1 MLALSRGAKVSF
13 QSSMETRG
21 TDRSVLTLPG
31 RSALSDFRVE
41 RLNLAIRDHIPEVES
56 VAGAFV
62 HLVALS
68 RELDRREH
76 ARLSALLDCPEPGD
90 RKNSDAAH
98 RLLVVPRPGTISPW
112 SSKATDIARN
122 CGLSAVERIERGTE
136 WSLTMKNGT
145 PPNAPVLASL
155 SPFIHDRMTQAVFSD
170 PADALGLFG
179 QSAPGELVQID
190 IANDGRNALVV
201 ANQELGLALDEGE
214 IDYLLDAFRELGRNP
229 NDIEL
234 MMFAQANSE
243 HCRHK
248 IFNAAWTIDGQ
259 GRNPSLFD
267 MIRNTHQQHP
277 EHVLSAYVDNSAVIE
292 GTRSRWWYPDPHDG
306 SYHYELNDIDILMK
320 VETHNHP
327 TAISPFP
334 GAATGSGGEIR
345 DEAATGR
352 GARSKAGL
360 CGFSVSNLN
369 LPGLRRPWERE
380 PARPHRIA
388 SALDIMLEGPIGAA
402 GFSNEFGRPALAGY
416 FRTFE
421 QEVNGSTGSETR
433 GYHKPIMIAGGLG
446 NIRRSLV
453 EKAPLPAGSKL
464 VVLGGPS
471 MLIGLGGGAAS
482 SVTSGHGDADL
493 DFASVQRD
501 NAEMQRR
508 CQEVINGCW
517 QLGDETP
524 ILSVHDVGAGG
535 VANAIPEVVH
545 AAGRGATLEL
555 REVPSAD
562 PGMTPMQLW
571 CNESQE
577 RYVLAVAA
585 GQLDQFREIC
595 ARERCPFAVIGE
607 VTEKQQLKVH
617 DRFFGNTPIDLP
629 IEVVLGKPPR
639 MERKA
644 TRIEVS
650 HPPLTLEGL
659 SIMES
664 TERVLR
670 LPAVADKTFLIAIG
684 DRTITGL
691 VARDQMVGPWQVPV
705 ADCAVTATDYLGYTG
720 EAMAMGERTPLAL
733 INPPASGRMAVGEA
747 VMNIA
752 AAPIASLDRVVLSA
766 NWMAAGGH
774 PGEDAS
780 LFDTVEAVG
789 MELCPA
795 LGLVIP
801 VGKDSLSMK
810 TVWETNGEQRSV
822 TSPLSLI
829 VSAFAP
835 VTDIR
840 RTLTPVLRG
849 DHGET
854 ELLLVDLGQGK
865 NRLGA
870 SALAQVYVMVGNE
883 TPDVNDP
890 AVLKAVFE
898 TLQDLSSNGL
908 ILAYHDRSDGGLLVT
923 LMEMAFAGHTGLE
936 IQLEA
941 LDANPLAALFAE
953 ELGAVLQVSSEH
965 RDTVFERLGAIP
977 GLAGHVHWLGK
988 PRADDRFRFLHG
1000 KETVLN
1006 GARTDFQRI
1015 WSETSWAMQ
1024 TLRDDPDCALEE
1036 YDRILDNYDP
1046 GLNPVVSFDPADD
1059 IAAPYAG
1066 GTRPRVA
1073 VLREQGVNGHAEMAA
1088 AFDRAGFTAVDVHMT
1103 DLISGQ
1109 VRLES
1114 FQGLATCG
1122 GFSYGDVLG
1131 GGGGWASSVR
1141 FNDGVSEVFSRFFER
1156 PDTFTLGLCN
1166 GCQMLSQLTALIRG
1180 SSHWP
1185 RFKRNRSEQFEARLV
1200 LCEITP
1206 SPSLFFTG
1214 MTGSQLLVPVA
1225 HGEGRS
1231 LFEPPRDA
1239 GQALE
1244 SQLVCLRYV
1253 DNQGKPATLYP
1264 ANPNGSPLGIA
1275 GLTSTDG
1282 RATIMMPHP
1291 ERVFRTVQH
1300 SWHPGTWGE
1309 DGPWLRMFRNARVWL
1324 G

>member
-1 MLALSRGAKVSF
+1 MLALSRIAKVSF
-13 QSSMETRG
+13 QPSMETRG

-31 RSALSDFRVE
+31 RAALSDFRVE
-41 RLNLAIRDHIPEVES
+41 RLNRALRDHIPEIES
-56 VAGAFV
+56 VACEFV
-62 HLVALS
+62 HLISLS
-68 RELDRREH
+68 RGLDHQEH
-76 ARLSALLDCPEPGD
+76 ARLNALLDCPD
-90 RKNSDAAH
+90 QSNQKNH
-98 RLLVVPRPGTISPW
+98 RDTQSILVVPRPGTISPW
-112 SSKATDIARN
+112 SSKATEIARN
-122 CGLSAVERIERGTE
+122 CGLSAVERIERGTR
-136 WSLTMKNGT
+136 WTVAMKNG
-145 PPNAPVLASL
+145 APLSGPTLTSL
-155 SPFIHDRMTQAVFSD
+155 SPFIHDRMTQTVFSD
-170 PADALGLFG
+170 PTDALRLFC
-179 QSAPGELVQID
+179 QSAPGELTEID
-190 IANDGRNALVV
+190 ISRDGRHALVV
-201 ANQELGLALDEGE
+201 ANHELGLALDDGE
-214 IDYLLDAFRELGRNP
+214 IDYLLDAFEELGRNP

-248 IFNAAWTIDGQ
+248 IFNATWTIDGRE
-259 GRNPSLFD
+259 RNASLFD
-267 MIRNTHQQHP
+267 MIRNTHQHHP

-292 GTRSRWWYPDPHDG
+292 GTKSHWWYPDPHDG
-306 SYHYELNDIDILMK
+306 SYGYERNDIDILMK

-369 LPGLRRPWERE
+369 LPGLRRPWERK
-380 PARPHRIA
+380 PARPPRIA
-388 SALDIMLEGPIGAA
+388 SALDIMLEGPIGSA

-421 QEVNGSTGSETR
+421 QEVNGATGTEVR
-433 GYHKPIMIAGGLG
+433 GYHKPIMIAGGVG

-453 EKAPLPAGSKL
+453 EKAALPAGSKL

-482 SVTSGHGDADL
+482 SVASGRGDADL

-508 CQEVINGCW
+508 CQEVINVCW
-517 QLGDETP
+517 QLGEQTP

-535 VANAIPEVVH
+535 ISNAVPEVVH
-545 AAGRGATLEL
+545 AAGRGAKLEL
-555 REVPSAD
+555 REIPSAD

-585 GQLDQFREIC
+585 RKLELFGRIC
-595 ARERCPFAVIGE
+595 QRERCPFAVIGE
-607 VTEKQQLKVH
+607 VTEQPQLTVH
-617 DRFFGNTPIDLP
+617 DRLFGNTPIDLP
-629 IEVVLGKPPR
+629 IDVVLGKPPR

-644 TRIEVS
+644 RRTEVS
-650 HPPLTLEGL
+650 HQSLGLDGL
-659 SIMES
+659 SIAET

-670 LPAVADKTFLIAIG
+670 LPAVADKTFLITIG

-705 ADCAVTATDYLGYTG
+705 ADCAITATDYLGYTG

-752 AAPIASLDRVVLSA
+752 AAPIAGLGRVVLSA

-774 PGEDAS
+774 PGEDPS

-810 TVWETNGEQRSV
+810 TVWETNGEQHSV

-829 VSAFAP
+829 ISAFAP

-840 RTLTPVLRG
+840 RTITPVLQS
-849 DHGET
+849 DQGET
-854 ELLLVDLGQGK
+854 ELLLVDLGQGL

-870 SALAQVYVMVGNE
+870 SALAQVYAMLGDE
-883 TPDVNDP
+883 TPDVDNP
-890 AVLKAVFE
+890 AILKAVFE
-898 TLQDLSSNGL
+898 TLQELNQQGL

-923 LMEMAFAGHTGLE
+923 LMEMAFAGHCGLE
-936 IQLEA
+936 VQLDP
-941 LDANPLAALFAE
+941 LGDDPLATLFAE
-953 ELGAVLQVSSEH
+953 ELGAVLQVSREH
-965 RDTVFERLGAIP
+965 RDSVLQRFAAIP
-977 GLAGHVHWLGK
+977 GLGAHVHSLGR
-988 PRADDRFRFLHG
+988 PREDDSFVFRYA
-1000 KETVLN
+1000 KKTVLS
-1006 GARTDFQRI
+1006 GARTDFQRL

-1036 YDRILDNYDP
+1036 YDRILDNADP
-1046 GLNPVVSFDPADD
+1046 GLSPVVTFDPADD
-1059 IAAPYAG
+1059 ITAPLVG
-1066 GTRPRVA
+1066 GARPRIA

-1088 AFDRAGFTAVDVHMT
+1088 AFDRAGFTAIDVHMT
-1103 DLISGQ
+1103 DLVSGR
-1109 VRLES
+1109 VTLDS

-1131 GGGGWASSVR
+1131 GGGGWAGSVR
-1141 FNDGVSEVFSRFFER
+1141 FNDDINDIFACFFER

-1166 GCQMLSQLTALIRG
+1166 GCQMLSQLTALIPG

-1185 RFKRNRSEQFEARLV
+1185 LFKRNRSEQFEARVV
-1200 LCEITP
+1200 LAEITP
-1206 SPSLFFTG
+1206 SPSLFFAG
-1214 MTGSQLLVPVA
+1214 MSGSRLLVPVA
-1225 HGEGRS
+1225 HGEGRGV
-1231 LFEPPRDA
+1231 FDHPRGA
-1239 GQALE
+1239 EQALE
-1244 SQLVCLRYV
+1244 KQLVCLRYV
-1253 DNQGKPATLYP
+1253 DNHGKPATVYP

-1300 SWHPGTWGE
+1300 SWHPDNWGE

-1324 G
+1324 E